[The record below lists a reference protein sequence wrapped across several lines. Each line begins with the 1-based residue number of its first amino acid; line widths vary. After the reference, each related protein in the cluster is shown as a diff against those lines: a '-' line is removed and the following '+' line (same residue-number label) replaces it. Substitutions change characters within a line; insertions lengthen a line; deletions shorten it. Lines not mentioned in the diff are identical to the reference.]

1 MWHGELVK
9 VWVKMVLDVVRFW
22 ERGCHPIDFGN
33 RGLVNNLMYT
43 CTSVQ
48 HCGSQW
54 LKNNS
59 FTKPLKLLVAK
70 LHSSFEM
77 LSKKKNRSAYIWKFF
92 DRSHYETTLMI
103 CLAWLIQGYLG
114 RSPCVIDLEKTNVWS
129 IINVSIIC

>member
-92 DRSHYETTLMI
+92 DRSHDRNNFNDLFSMI
-103 CLAWLIQGYLG
+103 NTRIPRTVSVCNRPWENQ
-114 RSPCVIDLEKTNVWS
+114 RM
-129 IINVSIIC
+129 INY

>member
-48 HCGSQW
+48 HCWSQW
-54 LKNNS
+54 LKN
-59 FTKPLKLLVAK
+59 
-70 LHSSFEM
+70 
-77 LSKKKNRSAYIWKFF
+77 KFF
-92 DRSHYETTLMI
+92 YKIPNTIGCKAPFKLRDAFKEEKQV
-103 CLAWLIQGYLG
+103 CLHMEIF
-114 RSPCVIDLEKTNVWS
+114 WS
-129 IINVSIIC
+129 ITLWNNFNDLLSMINTRIPRTVSVCNRPWEYQRMINY

>member
-48 HCGSQW
+48 HCWSQW

-92 DRSHYETTLMI
+92 DRSHDRNNFNDLFSMI
-103 CLAWLIQGYLG
+103 NTRIPRTVSVCNRPWEYQ
-114 RSPCVIDLEKTNVWS
+114 RM
-129 IINVSIIC
+129 INY

>member
-92 DRSHYETTLMI
+92 DRSHDRNNFNDLFSMI
-103 CLAWLIQGYLG
+103 NTRI
-114 RSPCVIDLEKTNVWS
+114 RVSPCVIDLENTNVWS